1 MSTIKRKALGRGLGS
16 ILPTD
21 LPAERPLVSE
31 ISLDQI
37 EVNPYQPRHEFDQNA
52 LEELAASIREHGIIQ
67 PLTVRKLSEGQY
79 QLISGER
86 RMRASKLAGLTEVP
100 AYVRTADDEQMLEM
114 ALIENIQREDLNPV
128 EIALSYQRLIEELK
142 LTQEAVADK
151 VGKKRPTITNYLSLL
166 RLPADVMDALR
177 RNQISMGHAK
187 ALLSIEDPVLQLR
200 ALKEILEK
208 DLSVRMTEALAA
220 QLRQAKAQ
228 AKQAVAAAPANP
240 NQIHLNKVADQ
251 LEEKFGNKV
260 RVVQG
265 ATGKGEI
272 VIPFN
277 STGDLNRLL
286 EMFDL

>member
-31 ISLDQI
+31 IPLDQI
-37 EVNPYQPRHEFDQNA
+37 EVNPFQPRQEFDQNA

-86 RMRASKLAGLTEVP
+86 RMRASKIAGLTEVP

-177 RNQISMGHAK
+177 RSQISMGHAK

-208 DLSVRMTEALAA
+208 DLSVRMAETLAA

-260 RVVQG
+260 RVVQSAG
-265 ATGKGEI
+265 GKGEI